1 MISWFSKPL
10 KVGAIAPPFLLPDEE
25 GTVFVLNLHRN
36 KYVVLIFYPGDDTP
50 VCTKQMCEVRDNW
63 EELRA
68 RGVYVVGINP
78 QAAES
83 HGEFR
88 KKLGLPFPL
97 LVDNGKRVSRLYNAS
112 GLMVRRTVYVIGK
125 DGQILMGRRGKPSV
139 QEILAVIPEP
149 QSAKA

>member
-1 MISWFSKPL
+1 MLSWLSKPL
-10 KVGAIAPPFLLPDEE
+10 KVGSDAPPFLLPDEE
-25 GTVFVLNLHRN
+25 GTVFILNLHRN

-63 EELRA
+63 EKLQA

-88 KKLGLPFPL
+88 KKHKLPFPL
-97 LVDNGKRVSRLYNAS
+97 LVDNGKRVSKLYNAG
-112 GLMVRRTVYVIGK
+112 GLIVRRTVYVIGK
-125 DGQILMGRRGKPSV
+125 DGKIRMARRGRPSV
-139 QEILAVIPEP
+139 EEILAAIPEP
-149 QSAKA
+149 